1 MYNLYIYTHIFLTLL
16 TSTLCY
22 LCNHAI
28 SKLHYCNNFPTLLH
42 IDVFSFLPYIYYEE
56 LRVIYNTKH
65 IMADIF
71 SKFLNF
77 SPFHLTKAE
86 ALKIFPLKLN
96 LKAIEI
102 KNRDLNSI
110 PLK

>member
-1 MYNLYIYTHIFLTLL
+1 
-16 TSTLCY
+16 
-22 LCNHAI
+22 
-28 SKLHYCNNFPTLLH
+28 
-42 IDVFSFLPYIYYEE
+42 
-56 LRVIYNTKH
+56 
-65 IMADIF
+65 MADIF